1 MDLSLSHILVTALV
15 VFVTVFAAERTTFVK
30 TLSRPKRALFVG
42 VLVFLVMLLLNF
54 VWPDN
59 GQAV

>member
-1 MDLSLSHILVTALV
+1 MDLSLSHMVVTALV
-15 VFVTVFAAERTTFVK
+15 VFVTVFAAERTTVVK
-30 TLSRPKRALFVG
+30 TLSRPQRALFVG